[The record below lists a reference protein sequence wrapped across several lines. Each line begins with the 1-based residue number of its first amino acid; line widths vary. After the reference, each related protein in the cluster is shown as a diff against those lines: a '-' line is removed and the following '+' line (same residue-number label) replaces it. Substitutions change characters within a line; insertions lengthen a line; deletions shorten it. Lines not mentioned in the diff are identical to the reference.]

1 MADKLTLTT
10 DGTGR
15 GAFARTL
22 LDRVVDAL
30 PDGVLVMDSE
40 WRIVY
45 ANDMARRISRVEPEY
60 IGKGTHWEHY
70 PETVGTSIEAA
81 YREAMATGVERVLE
95 PYYFARFTIWYSIR
109 LIPIEGYLILHYRDV
124 TAEQEAGAERRELA
138 EQLQQVLDA
147 TTDGVTSF
155 DRDWRITYM
164 NDRSKAILAPSGN
177 VIGRNVWECF
187 PAALYEGSP
196 YVEHYCR
203 AMDEGIAGSFE
214 AYYPEPLNAW
224 LHISVRP
231 SRDGMIA
238 FFRDVTAQK
247 LKEDEL
253 RESEERYRILTELNP
268 QSLWTADPEG
278 RVLYANHRF
287 LEYIGHDF
295 VPRDGDE
302 YLRCF
307 DPADRERVVQAWLHS
322 IATGEDYDIDARMLR
337 ASDGVSRWWHLRA
350 LPIRDENG
358 TIVQWLG
365 VASDVHE
372 NREAQERLQE
382 QFLEIDRQRREVET
396 IYLGSPIGMALYD
409 AKDLRLLRIN
419 ARQAEIFRLPAAD
432 AIGKT
437 YHELAGGVPLALEL
451 IERAAAGEAV
461 LNHQLEGTLDR
472 RPDEYRYWN
481 INYSPIFAEDG
492 SVRAIA
498 SATYEL
504 THQKRAEAALIQSE
518 KLAAVGRLASSIAH
532 EINNPLESVMNLI
545 YIARQHAIAPE
556 VQTFLDLADQE
567 LRRVSVIANQTLRFH
582 KQASR
587 PQAITCTELF
597 STVLSIYEGRLKNS
611 NISIEKRKRSERPIL
626 CFEGEI
632 RQVLNNLVSNAIDAM
647 NKGGRLLLRSREAT
661 DWRSGVRGL
670 VLTVADTGA
679 GMDAETQAKIFE
691 AFFTTKGLQ
700 GTGLGLWISAEIIER
715 HHGRMRV
722 RSSQGERHGTVF
734 TLFLPFESVPVAD
747 PMVG

>member
-1 MADKLTLTT
+1 MVVGWKRVMADKLTVSI
-10 DGTGR
+10 DGTGD

-22 LDRVVDAL
+22 LGRVVDAL
-30 PDGVLVMDSE
+30 PDGVLVLDSE

-45 ANDMARRISRVEPEY
+45 ANDTARKISRVEPEY

-70 PETVGTSIEAA
+70 PETLGTSVETA
-81 YREAMATGVERVLE
+81 YREAMASGVERVLE
-95 PYYFARFTIWYSIR
+95 PYYFERFTTWYSIR
-109 LIPIEGYLILHYRDV
+109 LIPIEEHLILHYRDA
-124 TAEQEAGAERRELA
+124 TAEQ
-138 EQLQQVLDA
+138 
-147 TTDGVTSF
+147 
-155 DRDWRITYM
+155 
-164 NDRSKAILAPSGN
+164 
-177 VIGRNVWECF
+177 
-187 PAALYEGSP
+187 
-196 YVEHYCR
+196 
-203 AMDEGIAGSFE
+203 
-214 AYYPEPLNAW
+214 
-224 LHISVRP
+224 
-231 SRDGMIA
+231 DGMIA
-238 FFRDVTAQK
+238 FLRDVTAQK

-253 RESEERYRILTELNP
+253 RKSEERYRILTELNP
-268 QSLWTADPEG
+268 QSLWTADTEG

-302 YLRCF
+302 YVRCF
-307 DPADRERVVQAWLHS
+307 DPADRERVVEMWSHS
-322 IATGEDYDIDARMLR
+322 IATGEDYAIDARMLR
-337 ASDGVSRWWHLRA
+337 ASDGASRWWHLRA
-350 LPIRDENG
+350 LPIRDESG
-358 TIVQWLG
+358 TIQQWLG

-372 NREAQERLQE
+372 NREAQERLRE

-437 YHELAGGVPLALEL
+437 YHELAGGVPAAFEL
-451 IERAAAGEAV
+451 IQRAAAGEAV

-545 YIARQHAIAPE
+545 YIARQHAILPE

-587 PQAITCTELF
+587 PQAVSCTELF
-597 STVLSIYEGRLKNS
+597 STVLSIYEGRLRNS
-611 NISIEKRKRSERPIL
+611 RISVEKRKRAERPIL

-632 RQVLNNLVSNAIDAM
+632 RQVLNNLVSNSIDAM

-679 GMDAETQAKIFE
+679 GMDAETQARIFE

-715 HHGRMRV
+715 HHGRVRV
-722 RSSQGERHGTVF
+722 RSSGGAAHGTVF
-734 TLFLPFESVPVAD
+734 TVFLPFEGVPVAD
-747 PMVG
+747 PMVVG